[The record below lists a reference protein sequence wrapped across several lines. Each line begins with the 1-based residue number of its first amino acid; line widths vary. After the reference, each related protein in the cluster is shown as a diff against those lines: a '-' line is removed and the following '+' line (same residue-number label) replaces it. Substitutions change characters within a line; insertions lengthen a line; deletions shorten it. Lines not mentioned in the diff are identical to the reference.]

1 MAYQIANPSWS
12 RLVLWG
18 FLGLP
23 GAILAFA
30 YPTGAMSYGEVVSE
44 TGEWAT
50 RLLIATLA
58 ITPIRLIFRRGQWL
72 VWLVRR
78 RRDFGVA
85 TFCYAAGHLAVYVF
99 RKASVPLMIE
109 EGSEPW
115 LLAGWIAM
123 IVFLALAATSNDIS
137 VRMLRKGWKRLHRF
151 VYPAAA
157 LVFIHWVLSAFD
169 PTTAYIHLAV
179 LLALEATRIVLQMR
193 QRVT

>member
-1 MAYQIANPSWS
+1 
-12 RLVLWG
+12 
-18 FLGLP
+18 
-23 GAILAFA
+23 
-30 YPTGAMSYGEVVSE
+30 MSYGEVVSE